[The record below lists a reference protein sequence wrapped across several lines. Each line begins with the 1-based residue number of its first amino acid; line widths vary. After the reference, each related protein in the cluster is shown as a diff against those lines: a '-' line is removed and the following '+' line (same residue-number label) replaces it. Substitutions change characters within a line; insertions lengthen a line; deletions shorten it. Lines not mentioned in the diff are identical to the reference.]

1 VSGHHL
7 SAHRGD
13 MPPWLYPRI
22 ETRRPA
28 RAAIV
33 RIAYTTYSAAT
44 WISPIPWPGIVT
56 AHHGRPSAV
65 KTFS

>member
-1 VSGHHL
+1 
-7 SAHRGD
+7 